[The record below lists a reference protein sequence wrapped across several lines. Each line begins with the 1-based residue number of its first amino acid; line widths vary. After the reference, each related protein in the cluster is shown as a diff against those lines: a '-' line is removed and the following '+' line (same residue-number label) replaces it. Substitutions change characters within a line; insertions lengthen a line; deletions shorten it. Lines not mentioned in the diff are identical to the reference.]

1 MTVTAEIAGARS
13 CGGYSAI
20 PPERR
25 EIGSDVTPHCATSSR
40 SRVSRALIETKRRR
54 EKKH

>member
-1 MTVTAEIAGARS
+1 MTVTAEIAGARP

-40 SRVSRALIETKRRR
+40 SKVSRALIKTKRRR

>member
-25 EIGSDVTPHCATSSR
+25 EIGSDVTPHCTTSSM
-40 SRVSRALIETKRRR
+40 SRALIKTKRRR